1 MRMWLVQGKPFT
13 VEHSDELCQ
22 HFTRGACESCELE
35 FLDDLHNQWWDETT
49 PLYWKELYRDP
60 V

>member
-1 MRMWLVQGKPFT
+1 MQGKPFT

-49 PLYWKELYRDP
+49 PLYWKELYRDS